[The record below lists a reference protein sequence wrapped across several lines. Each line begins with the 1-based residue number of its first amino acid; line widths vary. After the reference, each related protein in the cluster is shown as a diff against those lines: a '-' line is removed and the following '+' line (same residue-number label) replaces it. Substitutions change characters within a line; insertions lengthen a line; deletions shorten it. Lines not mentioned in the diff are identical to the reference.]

1 MCRAVRSELT
11 ALADCAGVSVSMC
24 YVSDSSPV
32 CLDCFSVSVSM
43 CYVCDF
49 GPVCLDSFSVSVMCV
64 ILVLFV

>member
-1 MCRAVRSELT
+1 MCS
-11 ALADCAGVSVSMC
+11 
-24 YVSDSSPV
+24 YVCDFSPV

-49 GPVCLDSFSVSVMCV
+49 SPIRLDCFSVSALCV